1 MLMAYE
7 GVESKKMLLQEASLK
22 QGKLLIANP
31 QQNTDN
37 RYLNGKLQFCLLET
51 YNTKPPFL
59 THCTDRE
66 SRNRDEYGPL
76 D

>member
-37 RYLNGKLQFCLLET
+37 RYLKWET
-51 YNTKPPFL
+51 SVLFA
-59 THCTDRE
+59 
-66 SRNRDEYGPL
+66 
-76 D
+76 